1 MVPSVRSFD
10 SIRAVE
16 VEGGL
21 HRGAGAVGAGVI
33 DRGAD
38 ETDDR
43 DYRDTK
49 EDRDVALVGAGEP
62 AGGRANATENDC
74 IEHGSHRKC
83 DFYGHF
89 GPGG

>member
-1 MVPSVRSFD
+1 MVPSVRSFA

-21 HRGAGAVGAGVI
+21 HRRSGAVGAGVI
-33 DRGAD
+33 DRRPD

-43 DYRDTK
+43 DDRDPK
-49 EDRDVALVGAGEP
+49 EDRDIALVGAGEP
-62 AGGRANATENDC
+62 AGGRSNATENDC

-89 GPGG
+89 RLGG